1 MIKKSFSGRS
11 AGPGAG
17 RGTGRGGSGRGG
29 GRNVR
34 GKVFTLK
41 KENEFGL
48 PRKKVCRFC
57 IEDVKT
63 IDYKDTKRLEK
74 FINERGKII
83 SRRATGACTKHQ
95 RRLGRAIKLTRYMG
109 LLPYVR
115 T

>member
-1 MIKKSFSGRS
+1 MIKKSFAGRS
-11 AGPGAG
+11 TGSGTGRGAG
-17 RGTGRGGSGRGG
+17 RGAGRGG

-57 IEDVKT
+57 IENVKA

-74 FINERGKII
+74 FINERGKMI

-95 RRLGRAIKLTRYMG
+95 RGLGRAIKLTRYMA

>member
-1 MIKKSFSGRS
+1 MIKRSFSGRT

-17 RGTGRGGSGRGG
+17 RGSGRSGRGSGR
-29 GRNVR
+29 NAR
-34 GKVFTLK
+34 GKTFTLK

-57 IEDVKT
+57 AEDVKV

-74 FINERGKII
+74 FINERGKVI

-95 RRLGRAIKLTRYMG
+95 RRLGRAIKLTRYMA

-115 T
+115 A

>member
-1 MIKKSFSGRS
+1 VAIIKRSFAGRS
-11 AGPGAG
+11 TSSGAG
-17 RGTGRGGSGRGG
+17 RGTGRGGRGG
-29 GRNVR
+29 GRNVK

-57 IEDVKT
+57 IEDVKA

-83 SRRATGACTKHQ
+83 SRRATGVCTKHQ
-95 RRLGRAIKLTRYMG
+95 RRLGRAIKLTRHMA